1 MEHVYVLEI
10 FQIKKAMTI
19 PQNVQ
24 SIVVKSFIESLHNF
38 VIFLVK

>member
-24 SIVVKSFIESLHNF
+24 SIVVKSFIESLHYF
-38 VIFLVK
+38 SYFFIK